1 MGGPEPSRRDEEIAL
16 RTDELGARARG
27 GSEGAFQALFER
39 VNPALQ
45 AWIRL
50 RMRGRETDAQD
61 VLQEV
66 WIRAV
71 RGFASYDEGRSFRGW
86 LLGIAKNVV
95 LQARDRKL
103 REGTLARFGST
114 ETHGGLAIPDS
125 ATSVSLRAEENE
137 TLQRF
142 LAYLDDLEEEERK
155 LVLYCGLEEL
165 SLPEAAARLG
175 IGTEAATKR
184 WQVLRA
190 RMRENGMLR
199 ALALDGS

>member
-1 MGGPEPSRRDEEIAL
+1 MSDEEGAL
-16 RTDELGARARG
+16 RTDELGARARA

-45 AWIRL
+45 AWIRM
-50 RMRGRETDAQD
+50 RMRGREADAQD

-66 WIRAV
+66 WIRAL
-71 RGFASYDEGRSFRGW
+71 RGFASYDETRSFRGW
-86 LLGIAKNVV
+86 ILGIAKNVV

-103 REGTLARFGST
+103 REGSLVRFPST
-114 ETHGGLAIPDS
+114 EHGGLAIPDS

-137 TLQRF
+137 ALQRF
-142 LAYLDDLEEEERK
+142 LAYVADLEEEERQ

-190 RMRENGMLR
+190 RMRQNGMLR
-199 ALALDGS
+199 ALALDGT